1 MGFLRTGSLI
11 VLIGIFFTVPLFG
24 GYQATAYDGQ
34 VAAPSGCPICPDPC
48 AYTIFPAS
56 ENFGYSGGT
65 GNVSVTTQIG
75 CYWTATS
82 YESWISITSGGS
94 GTGSGTVYY
103 SVDANS
109 GTTSRTGTIRI
120 AGKTFTVNQGG
131 HPCTYSI
138 SPSSENFSYGGGT
151 GNVIVTT
158 RSGCSWAATS
168 YESWISITSGSS
180 GTGSGT
186 VYYSVDANS
195 GTTSRTGTMNIAG
208 ATFTVNQDRL
218 PCTYCIGPNP
228 VPDTGTAFFYSLPV
242 GTSTAKLMVF
252 SATSGRLLFET
263 SIDVNQTRFPATG
276 TWDPVD
282 NDGVNLANGPYL
294 YVLIA
299 NGQLIGQGKMV
310 IQR

>member
-1 MGFLRTGSLI
+1 VEFLRRGPLI
-11 VLIGIFFTVPLFG
+11 VLLGIFFAVSLFG
-24 GYQATAYDGQ
+24 GYQAVAYDGQ
-34 VAAPSGCPICPDPC
+34 VAAPSGCPACPDPC
-48 AYTIFPAS
+48 AYTIFPANEYFS
-56 ENFGYSGGT
+56 HGGGT
-65 GNVSVTTQIG
+65 GNVSVTTKIG
-75 CYWTATS
+75 CSWTAIS
-82 YESWISITSGGS
+82 YESWINITSGSSGS
-94 GTGSGTVYY
+94 GSGTVYY

-131 HPCTYSI
+131 RPCTYSI
-138 SPSSENFSYGGGT
+138 SPLSENFSYSGGT
-151 GNVIVTT
+151 GNVSVTT
-158 RSGCSWAATS
+158 QSGCYWTAVSH
-168 YESWISITSGSS
+168 ESWISITSGSS

-208 ATFTVNQDRL
+208 ATFTVNQDGRS
-218 PCTYCIGPNP
+218 CTYCIGPNP

-242 GTSTAKLMVF
+242 GTSTAKLMVL

-263 SIDVNQTRFPATG
+263 SIDVDQTRFPATG

-282 NDGVNLANGPYL
+282 NDGVRLANGPYL

-299 NGQLIGQGKMV
+299 NGQLISQGKMV

>member
-11 VLIGIFFTVPLFG
+11 VFIGVFFAFALFG
-24 GYQATAYDGQ
+24 GYQAVAYDSQ
-34 VAAPSGCPICPDPC
+34 VAAPSGCPICLDPC
-48 AYTIFPAS
+48 AYTIFPAN
-56 ENFGYSGGT
+56 EYFGHGGGT
-65 GNVSVTTQIG
+65 GNISVTTQIG
-75 CYWTATS
+75 CSWTATS
-82 YESWISITSGGS
+82 YESWINITSGS
-94 GTGSGTVYY
+94 SGSGTVYY

-120 AGKTFTVNQGG
+120 AGK
-131 HPCTYSI
+131 
-138 SPSSENFSYGGGT
+138 
-151 GNVIVTT
+151 
-158 RSGCSWAATS
+158 
-168 YESWISITSGSS
+168 
-180 GTGSGT
+180 
-186 VYYSVDANS
+186 
-195 GTTSRTGTMNIAG
+195 
-208 ATFTVNQDRL
+208 TFTVNQDRL

-263 SIDVNQTRFPATG
+263 SIDVDETRFPATG

-282 NDGVNLANGPYL
+282 NDGVKLANGPYL

-299 NGQLIGQGKMV
+299 NGQLISQGKMV

>member
-1 MGFLRTGSLI
+1 MEFLRRGPLI
-11 VLIGIFFTVPLFG
+11 VLIGIFFAVPLFG
-24 GYQATAYDGQ
+24 GYQAVAYDGQ

-56 ENFGYSGGT
+56 KYFGHDGGT
-65 GNVSVTTQIG
+65 GNVSVTTQIV

-82 YESWISITSGGS
+82 YESWISITSGSSGS
-94 GTGSGTVYY
+94 G
-103 SVDANS
+103 N
-109 GTTSRTGTIRI
+109 
-120 AGKTFTVNQGG
+120 
-131 HPCTYSI
+131 
-138 SPSSENFSYGGGT
+138 
-151 GNVIVTT
+151 
-158 RSGCSWAATS
+158 
-168 YESWISITSGSS
+168 
-180 GTGSGT
+180 GT

-208 ATFTVNQDRL
+208 AIFTVNQDRRS
-218 PCTYCIGPNP
+218 CTYCIGPNP

-242 GTSTAKLMVF
+242 GTSWAKLMVL

-263 SIDVNQTRFPATG
+263 SIDVNETRFPTTG

-282 NDGVNLANGPYL
+282 NDGVRLANGPYL

-299 NGQLIGQGKMV
+299 NGELIGQGKMV